1 MHQPVPFLHP
11 IFRHLLAALCLT
23 SMMVPCGAQT
33 AKPATDHPTSEEVLL
48 LTYFKA
54 NGQFGPS
61 IAQSTDGINFT
72 PLNNGEPFFQPPKS
86 PEWKGQKLVRD
97 ASVLYRDGLFHMVW
111 TSGWGGRVFGYASSK
126 DLVHW
131 SEPKKVTPFPS
142 SLPGE
147 DQPQNVWAP
156 ELHWDPAKQDY
167 FILFSSTTQRERSN
181 DNASNNDGK
190 VGSKYDNR
198 VYITRTKD
206 FQTYSEPKVFYP
218 CDFASIDAVMRLD
231 EPNNRWAMIIKCS
244 RNWNLP
250 KMPGRNL
257 WVTFT
262 GLDLDHPDFTPLQG
276 PIAGN
281 HSPMYSNADPK
292 KSMAEGPS
300 LIKYHDHW
308 LLVWDEPAGDG
319 LQLATSDDLLK
330 WTHHKEATLPREVF
344 HGTLFYAPKS
354 AVGWL
359 K

>member
-1 MHQPVPFLHP
+1 MQPLRALNHLH
-11 IFRHLLAALCLT
+11 RHLLATLCLLALVI
-23 SMMVPCGAQT
+23 SCGAQT
-33 AKPATDHPTSEEVLL
+33 NYQAAGHPTSEEVLL

-72 PLNNGEPFFQPPKS
+72 PLNNGEPFFQPPQWPS
-86 PEWKGQKLVRD
+86 GQNLVRD

-111 TSGWGGRVFGYASSK
+111 TTGWAGRIFGYASSK
-126 DLVHW
+126 DLVNW
-131 SEPKKVTPFPS
+131 SEPRQVTPFPA
-142 SLPGE
+142 SLPKE
-147 DQPQNVWAP
+147 DQPQNIWAP

-167 FILFSSTTQRERSN
+167 FILFSSTTQGERSN

-244 RNWNLP
+244 RNWDLP

-262 GLDLDHPDFTPLQG
+262 GLDLDHPNFTPLHG

-281 HSPMYSNADPK
+281 HSPMYSNAEPK

-300 LIKYHDHW
+300 LIKYQDHW

>member
-1 MHQPVPFLHP
+1 MKTCLRALLSGLFLCSAM
-11 IFRHLLAALCLT
+11 I
-23 SMMVPCGAQT
+23 SCGAQT
-33 AKPATDHPTSEEVLL
+33 KDQASGHPTSDEVLL
-48 LTYFKA
+48 LTSFKN

-61 IAQSTDGINFT
+61 LSQSTDGIHFT
-72 PLNNGEPFFQPPKS
+72 PMNGGKPFFQPPKW
-86 PEWKGQKLVRD
+86 PGGQNLVRD
-97 ASVLYRDGLFHMVW
+97 TSVLYRDGIFHMVW
-111 TSGWGGRVFGYASSK
+111 TSGWGGRIFGYASSK
-126 DLVHW
+126 DLVNW
-131 SEPKKVTPFPS
+131 SEPRQVTPFPTT
-142 SLPGE
+142 LPPE
-147 DQPQNVWAP
+147 DQPCNVWAP

-167 FILFSSTTQRERSN
+167 FILFSSTTPRERN
-181 DNASNNDGK
+181 NADASNNDGK

-206 FQTYSEPKVFYP
+206 FQSYSEPKVFYR

-281 HSPMYSNADPK
+281 HSPVYSNADPK

-300 LIKYHDHW
+300 LIKYQDHW
-308 LLVWDEPAGDG
+308 ILVWDEPAGDG

-330 WTHHKEATLPREVF
+330 WTHQKEATLPPAEF

-354 AVGWL
+354 AVGWI

>member
-1 MHQPVPFLHP
+1 MKSLLRPFLSG
-11 IFRHLLAALCLT
+11 LLLCAALI
-23 SMMVPCGAQT
+23 PCKAQT
-33 AKPATDHPTSEEVLL
+33 NYQAWGHPTNDEVLL
-48 LTYFKA
+48 FTSFKDQKA
-54 NGQFGPS
+54 GPHLW
-61 IAQSTDGINFT
+61 QSTDGIHFT
-72 PLNNGEPFFQPPKS
+72 PLNDGKPFFQPPQW
-86 PEWKGQKLVRD
+86 PNGQNLVRD
-97 ASVLYRDGLFHMVW
+97 ASVVYRDGIFHMVW
-111 TSGWGGRVFGYASSK
+111 TTGWMARTFGYASSK
-126 DLVHW
+126 DLVNW
-131 SEPKKVTPFPS
+131 SEPKMVTPFPKT
-142 SLPGE
+142 LPAE
-147 DQPQNVWAP
+147 DQPRNVWAP

-167 FILFSSTTQRERSN
+167 AILFSSTTPRERDN
-181 DNASNNDGK
+181 ANASNNDGK
-190 VGSKYDNR
+190 VGSQYDNR

-244 RNWNLP
+244 RNWDLP

-300 LIKYHDHW
+300 LIRYKDHW
-308 LLVWDEPAGDG
+308 ILIWDEPAGDG
-319 LQLATSDDLLK
+319 LQLATSEDLLK
-330 WTHHKEATLPREVF
+330 WTHRKDATLPPHGEK